1 MLKFLEQFG
10 KILRDIWWNC
20 IKSLVKFYENIDEIL
35 RKKSAKF
42 RESIG
47 EMLRKI
53 RGNFGKKLAMFWE
66 KIS

>member
-1 MLKFLEQFG
+1 MKFLEQFG
-10 KILRDIWWNC
+10 TILRDIWWNC
-20 IKSLVKFYENIDEIL
+20 MKSLVKFYKNTDEIL
-35 RKKSAKF
+35 RKKLVKP

-53 RGNFGKKLAMFWE
+53 RGNSGKKLAMFWK